1 MMQQPPRYTPVPEA
15 KTFRPPQAGDVIVS
29 PSGKR
34 FFLGSPIGRGYYGA
48 VYECT
53 DEWGN
58 YQVAKVI
65 VPQQRT
71 YSQVQADW
79 YREFTNLTQFRH
91 PNITYVYDAFEYG
104 DTFYLVLER
113 CPHSL
118 QEFLRWEGIDRE
130 RWLPFVASDV
140 LQALDYLHGAGYV
153 HKDLHP
159 GNVYLSPRHDD
170 NAPGTRGWTFKLGDL
185 GISKPEF
192 EVAYDTVFAQWML
205 PPEFLDPQL
214 GVLDRRVDIYHA
226 GLLLLRLLSANDLQ
240 FSREEIIA
248 GRPRMYAESLPS
260 PYAQPIARALR
271 RRVWH
276 RTATA
281 LEFWRELCAADRPHM
296 P

>member
-1 MMQQPPRYTPVPEA
+1 MDTPPTQIVGQVP
-15 KTFRPPQAGDVIVS
+15 KTFRPPSQGEVIITPAG
-29 PSGKR
+29 R
-34 FFLGSPIGRGYYGA
+34 HFFLGAEIGRGYFGA

-79 YREFTNLTQFRH
+79 YREFVNLAKLRH
-91 PNITYVYDAFEYG
+91 PNITYVYDAFEEG

-113 CPHSL
+113 CSHSL
-118 QEFLRWEGIDRE
+118 QDFVRWDGMNGEA
-130 RWLPFVASDV
+130 WLPYVAGDV
-140 LQALDYLHGAGYV
+140 LQALDYIHAAGYV

-159 GNVYLSPRHDD
+159 GNVYLSHLH
-170 NAPGTRGWTFKLGDL
+170 AGGAGTRPWAFKLGDL

-205 PPEFLDPQL
+205 PPEFLDRQL
-214 GVLDRRVDIYHA
+214 GPLDRRVDIYHA
-226 GLLLLRLLSANDLQ
+226 GLLLLRLLCSGDLE
-240 FSREEIIA
+240 FSREEIID
-248 GRPRMYAESLPS
+248 GRPRMVAESLDS
-260 PYAQPIARALR
+260 PFAAPIARALR

-276 RTATA
+276 RPTTA
-281 LEFWRELCAADRPHM
+281 LEFWREICVAAQ
-296 P
+296 